1 MRECRTLIFLLLLVL
16 GLVFV
21 VVVVVV
27 VVVCCCFLFNL
38 PLFMLLTS
46 ERFLKREMGKLRVS
60 HV

>member
-46 ERFLKREMGKLRVS
+46 ERFLKHEMGKLRVS